1 VKKPKPKKRTKPKPQ
16 KPQKNSEYMGKTDKE
31 EDPDMISKDPAERK
45 KQDEAA
51 VRIQAN
57 WKGKQD
63 REKVK

>member
-1 VKKPKPKKRTKPKPQ
+1 
-16 KPQKNSEYMGKTDKE
+16 MGKTDKE

-63 REKVK
+63 REKVKQKKIKKEQDQAATKI

>member
-1 VKKPKPKKRTKPKPQ
+1 
-16 KPQKNSEYMGKTDKE
+16 MGKTDNE

-63 REKVK
+63 REKVKQKKIKKEQDQAATKI

>member
-1 VKKPKPKKRTKPKPQ
+1 MGPKKVK
-16 KPQKNSEYMGKTDKE
+16 SVIKE
-31 EDPDMISKDPAERK
+31 EDPDMISKDPEERK
-45 KQDEAA
+45 KQDEEA

>member
-1 VKKPKPKKRTKPKPQ
+1 MGPKKVK
-16 KPQKNSEYMGKTDKE
+16 SVIKE
-31 EDPDMISKDPAERK
+31 EDPDMISKDPEERK

-57 WKGKQD
+57 WKED

>member
-1 VKKPKPKKRTKPKPQ
+1 
-16 KPQKNSEYMGKTDKE
+16 MGKTDNE